1 MQTLQSG
8 HCAAAAHT
16 DCRPPAHHV
25 QTEKRYNYTTPKT
38 FLELIK
44 LYKSVLA
51 RKREQVQNSIDRLDT
66 GGVEPPMAAWQCRVW
81 LLLKR
86 IVARSPGSMHWRQ
99 AVSHTASS

>member
-1 MQTLQSG
+1 M
-8 HCAAAAHT
+8 
-16 DCRPPAHHV
+16 

-66 GGVEPPMAAWQCRVW
+66 GGAVNWCLAVQTLTSAEQM
-81 LLLKR
+81 
-86 IVARSPGSMHWRQ
+86 VARSSGSMNWRR
-99 AVSHTASS
+99 AVCHMASC

>member
-1 MQTLQSG
+1 M
-8 HCAAAAHT
+8 
-16 DCRPPAHHV
+16 

-66 GGVEPPMAAWQCRVW
+66 GGAKLP
-81 LLLKR
+81 
-86 IVARSPGSMHWRQ
+86 IVA
-99 AVSHTASS
+99 